1 MKHIVFD
8 IETIPQDVTRLLA
21 MAPEFTA
28 PANLKDPAKIEAA
41 IAKKRAD
48 YLADAALNWKTAE
61 IVLIGASDSAI
72 TESYRQDSEREL
84 IDGFLSLIARV
95 LEDGAVVG
103 GHNVKGFDLPMLVN
117 RARVHGLK
125 VPGNILTFWKGRP
138 TWHENIFDTLE
149 ILSFGRSFEGNGVEE
164 VARVLGLPPKL
175 GNGRDFPLM
184 WRADREG
191 AVAYN
196 RRDVE
201 IEIEIARICNC
212 I

>member
-8 IETIPQDVTRLLA
+8 IETVPQDEAKLLA
-21 MAPEFTA
+21 LAPEFTA
-28 PANLKDPAKIEAA
+28 AANLKDPEKIAA
-41 IAKKRAD
+41 SIAKKRAD

-61 IVLIGASDSAI
+61 VVLIGAGDGAEIQSLTAN
-72 TESYRQDSEREL
+72 TEKEL
-84 IDGFLSLIARV
+84 IGNFLGMLAAALGDGVA
-95 LEDGAVVG
+95 VG

-125 VPGNILTFWKGRP
+125 VPANVLTFWKGRP
-138 TWHENIFDTLE
+138 QWADNIFDTLE
-149 ILSFGRSFEGNGVEE
+149 ILSFGKSFDGNGVDD
-164 VARVLGLPPKL
+164 VARVFGLPPKL
-175 GNGRDFPLM
+175 GHGGEFPTL

-201 IEIEIARICNC
+201 IEIEIARVCGC

>member
-8 IETIPQDVTRLLA
+8 IETVPQDEAKLLA
-21 MAPEFTA
+21 LAPEFTA
-28 PANLKDPAKIEAA
+28 AANLKDPEKIAA
-41 IAKKRAD
+41 SIAKKRAD

-61 IVLIGASDSAI
+61 VVLIGAGDGAEIQSLTAN
-72 TESYRQDSEREL
+72 TEKEL
-84 IDGFLSLIARV
+84 IGNFLGMLAAALGDGVA
-95 LEDGAVVG
+95 VG

-125 VPGNILTFWKGRP
+125 VPANVLTFWKGRP
-138 TWHENIFDTLE
+138 QWADNIFDTLE
-149 ILSFGRSFEGNGVEE
+149 ILSFGKSFDGNGVDD
-164 VARVLGLPPKL
+164 VARVFGLPPKL
-175 GNGRDFPLM
+175 GHGGEFPTL

-191 AVAYN
+191 ALAYN

-201 IEIEIARICNC
+201 IEIEIARVCGC

>member
-8 IETIPQDVTRLLA
+8 IETVPQDEAKLLA
-21 MAPEFTA
+21 LAPEFTA
-28 PANLKDPAKIEAA
+28 AANLKDPEKIAA
-41 IAKKRAD
+41 SIAKKRAD

-61 IVLIGASDSAI
+61 VVLIGAGDDAEIQSLTAN
-72 TESYRQDSEREL
+72 SEKEL
-84 IDGFLSLIARV
+84 IGDFLGMLAAALGDGVA
-95 LEDGAVVG
+95 VG

-125 VPGNILTFWKGRP
+125 VPANVLTFWKGRP
-138 TWHENIFDTLE
+138 QWADNIFDTLE
-149 ILSFGRSFEGNGVEE
+149 ILSFGKSFDGNGVDD
-164 VARVLGLPPKL
+164 VARVFGLPPKL
-175 GNGRDFPLM
+175 GHGGEFPTL

-191 AVAYN
+191 ALAYN

-201 IEIEIARICNC
+201 IEIEIARVCGC

>member
-8 IETIPQDVTRLLA
+8 IETIPQDEARLLA
-21 MAPEFTA
+21 LAPEFTA

-41 IAKKRAD
+41 IAKRRAD

-61 IVLIGASDSAI
+61 VVLIGASDDDGYFPYTARTEKILITDFLGLLASA
-72 TESYRQDSEREL
+72 L
-84 IDGFLSLIARV
+84 GDGV
-95 LEDGAVVG
+95 VVG

-125 VPGNILTFWKGRP
+125 IPANTLSFWKGRP
-138 TWHENIFDTLE
+138 QWADNIFDTLE
-149 ILSFGRSFEGNGVEE
+149 ILSFGRSFDGNGVED
-164 VARVLGLPPKL
+164 VARVFGLPPKL
-175 GNGRDFPLM
+175 GHGGEFPTL

-191 AVAYN
+191 ALAYN

-201 IEIEIARICNC
+201 IEIEIARMCGC

>member
-8 IETIPQDVTRLLA
+8 IETIPQDEAQLLA
-21 MAPEFTA
+21 LAPEFTA
-28 PANLKDPAKIEAA
+28 AANLKDPAKIEAA

-61 IVLIGASDSAI
+61 VVLISAGDD
-72 TESYRQDSEREL
+72 TEIQSFIGDPEKDLIGRFLEL
-84 IDGFLSLIARV
+84 LGKALGDGVA
-95 LEDGAVVG
+95 VG

-125 VPGNILTFWKGRP
+125 VPGTLLSFWKGRP
-138 TWHENIFDTLE
+138 QWAEGVFDTLE
-149 ILSFGRSFEGNGVEE
+149 ILSFGKSFGGNGVDD
-164 VARVLGLPPKL
+164 VARVFGLPPKL
-175 GNGRDFPLM
+175 GRGADFPLL
-184 WRADREG
+184 WSADRAG
-191 AVAYN
+191 AVDYN

-201 IEIEIARICNC
+201 IEIEIARICGC